1 MYCLKLHRHYTT
13 IFKFADIFNYV
24 LGKKL
29 GENVKNS
36 NIKSKT
42 KKKKNELQLH
52 TA

>member
-1 MYCLKLHRHYTT
+1 MCRLKLHRRYTT

-36 NIKSKT
+36 DIKSKT
-42 KKKKNELQLH
+42 KKNELQLH